1 MGILANRHS
10 KKNIF
15 FLLIIFITAL
25 LLRLY
30 NINFED
36 YWFDEQASF
45 WVSDPNIP
53 LGETLERGKDLDRG
67 SNMVFN
73 LILKQF
79 FDIFD
84 YNPNVGRYLT
94 STFGLLSIPA
104 LCYLTI
110 QIKKDQSYLLA
121 GILSSIN
128 FYLISYS
135 QELRLYSL
143 LFLLSILSIIL
154 FLKIFENKTVS
165 KKKYL
170 LSLIY
175 ILFSL
180 LGCCLHIFFF
190 IIISSQFVYLF
201 FNFLFDKRKLTFE
214 FISVSSIPI
223 FYLLLMYDYLLLQIG
238 INEFWIQQVNLD
250 FFINFFFSRFFGS
263 KIMGLIY
270 LMSFFYLLYI
280 NKKIIF
286 KFNSK
291 YFLLILIVFFSY
303 FLPLIYS
310 IFQKPILT
318 DRYIIFVLAPIFILI
333 SIFILNIKQIKI
345 KYALLFIILSS
356 SLTNNYIEIFE
367 REKSKPEFRKSL
379 KYISDSNVKN
389 VMLMA
394 NNDITEKITIN
405 YSKNILATKIKNI
418 NFISSK
424 SNYSNLEKIWLICYK
439 PINNFNCS
447 PETYN
452 FLNWSVNDSVEYK
465 LINSTLYTK

>member
-1 MGILANRHS
+1 MGILVNRLS
-10 KKNIF
+10 KKNIL

-25 LLRLY
+25 LLRVY

-53 LGETLERGKDLDRG
+53 LGETLERGKNLDRG

-79 FDIFD
+79 FDIFN
-84 YNPNVGRYLT
+84 YNPNIGRYLT
-94 STFGLLSIPA
+94 SIFGLLSIPA

-110 QIKKDQSYLLA
+110 QIKKDLSYLLV

-143 LFLLSILSIIL
+143 LFLLSIISIIL

-165 KKKYL
+165 KKKHL

-201 FNFLFDKRKLTFE
+201 LNFLFDKRKLTFE
-214 FISVSSIPI
+214 FISVSLIPI

-238 INEFWIQQVNLD
+238 INEFWIQQVNLG
-250 FFINFFFSRFFGS
+250 FFTNFFFSRFFGS

-270 LMSFFYLLYI
+270 LTSFFYLLYI

-291 YFLLILIVFFSY
+291 YFLLILIIFFSY

-333 SIFILNIKQIKI
+333 SIFILDIKQIKI
-345 KYALLFIILSS
+345 KYAFLFIILSS

-367 REKSKPEFRKSL
+367 REKTKPEFKKSL
-379 KYISDSNVKN
+379 EYISDSNVKN

-394 NNDITEKITIN
+394 NNDINEKITIN
-405 YSKNILATKIKNI
+405 YSKNTLAAKTKNI
-418 NFISSK
+418 NFINSK
-424 SNYSNLEKIWLICYK
+424 SKYSNLEKVWLICYK
-439 PINNFNCS
+439 PINSFNCS
-447 PETYN
+447 PESYN

-465 LINSTLYTK
+465 LINSTLYKK